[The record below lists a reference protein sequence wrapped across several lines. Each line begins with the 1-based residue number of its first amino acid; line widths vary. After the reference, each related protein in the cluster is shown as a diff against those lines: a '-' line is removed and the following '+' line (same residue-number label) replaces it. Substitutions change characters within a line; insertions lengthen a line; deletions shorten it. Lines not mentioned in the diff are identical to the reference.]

1 MSENEFC
8 EECQHS
14 RSICDGEDNADCACV
29 RECLDR
35 YDYYADACESD
46 YGDGPGA

>member
-1 MSENEFC
+1 MRNEEFDDDEFC

-14 RSICDGEDNADCACV
+14 RSICESDDNGDC
-29 RECLDR
+29 ECLRDDGG
-35 YDYYADACESD
+35 YFAESD